1 MNLGC
6 LVMITGRI
14 SKDVEMRMIN
24 GQNGAF
30 ATAKFTIA
38 VNRSNYDATNDQ
50 KADFIPCEVTGKT
63 AEFVNKYFQKGDA
76 IMVAGTLLTYKRK
89 DANGQYEQY
98 ANGWKV
104 KVDQVSFVPG
114 AHTRGQS
121 QTQEETQQAN
131 TGNPFGGAAATNPF
145 GGGAQTNQ
153 QFGGGF
159 ASTNDLPFDASFMGG
174 NPNTQTNQANTGGF
188 GFGNTGAMGKPDF
201 STTFLGDDAM
211 PFN

>member
-14 SKDVEMRMIN
+14 TKDVDFKMVQT
-24 GQNGAF
+24 QNKEF
-30 ATAKFTIA
+30 ATAKFTVA
-38 VNRSNYDATNDQ
+38 VNRSPYDATNDQ

-76 IMVAGTLLTYKRK
+76 IMVAGTLLTYKRRNQ
-89 DANGQYEQY
+89 DGTYEQY
-98 ANGWKV
+98 ANGWKI
-104 KVDQVSFVPG
+104 KVDQASFVPG

-121 QTQEETQQAN
+121 QTQDDTQQTT
-131 TGNPFGGAAATNPF
+131 TGNPFGGAATTNPF

-159 ASTNDLPFDASFMGG
+159 APTNDLPFDPSFMGG
-174 NPNTQTNQANTGGF
+174 NPNAQTTQQNMGGF
-188 GFGNTGAMGKPDF
+188 GFGNTGAMGQPDF
-201 STTFLGDDAM
+201 STSFLGDDAM